1 MQPAPP
7 TSIPAAI
14 LAGGKA
20 TRYGGVAKGLL
31 RLPDGVAIIERL
43 LRVVGETAITEIVIC
58 ANDATSYAHLGH
70 EIIAD
75 AVPDAG
81 PLGGIAAALRHF
93 AGRADGVLILPCDMP
108 AITEREIGALVQA
121 FGKSDARLVVAATG
135 EGEMQPLCAAVS
147 TSLLGKVIQAIEAGE
162 LAVGRFWRKVGAELV
177 RFPDAKPFAN
187 VNTPEEMAA
196 WVETMGE

>member
-20 TRYGGVAKGLL
+20 TRYGGVPKGLL
-31 RLPDGVAIIERL
+31 ELPGGATIIERL
-43 LRVVGETAITEIVIC
+43 LRVISKAGITEILIC

-108 AITEREIGALVQA
+108 AITEREVGALVQA
-121 FGKSDARLVVAATG
+121 FGKSDARLVVAAAHD
-135 EGEMQPLCAAVS
+135 MQPLCAVLRP
-147 TSLLGKVIQAIEAGE
+147 SLLDEVLRAIESGE
-162 LAVGRFWRKVGAELV
+162 LSVGRLWRQVGAELV
-177 RFPDAKPFAN
+177 RFPDPHPFAN
-187 VNTPEEMAA
+187 VNAPADLAA
-196 WVETMGE
+196 LTDV